1 VLKESGPWRLTLTE
15 EELTSYLALNSQ
27 GLPFRDVIA
36 WFTQGRIRFTA
47 QLDAWGRP
55 KVQGQISLTCNQGKL
70 QVQLQVVT
78 VNGQPL
84 PRLLLA
90 SLEQAAN
97 DALTDAQVPVRI
109 EQVVVTEGSALV
121 VGSVR

>member
-1 VLKESGPWRLTLTE
+1 MLKESGPWRLTLTE

-27 GLPFRDVIA
+27 GLPLRDVMV
-36 WFTQGRIRFTA
+36 WLTQGHIRFTA

>member
-27 GLPFRDVIA
+27 GLPLRDVMV
-36 WFTQGRIRFTA
+36 WLTQGHIRFTA